1 MRTDAIEHVSV
12 AIKSRKFV
20 TMVVNKDGKEI
31 IIKPVPYILSRIRK
45 YSEKTFCS
53 FLIIIVVSFVYI
65 FSFMNL

>member
-1 MRTDAIEHVSV
+1 MRTYAIEHVSV

-45 YSEKTFCS
+45 YSEKT
-53 FLIIIVVSFVYI
+53 I
-65 FSFMNL
+65 